1 MTDLDAADD
10 EFDELEYGGIDFA
23 NSKIIGVDNCDGDV
37 TYMISYDGCACEANE
52 TEYRIVDQ
60 YEAARRRQAEAFALA
75 ERRWRKP
82 APPPPQPEPEPEPE
96 ALPPGGKLTGR
107 QEDFCRNYVAQP
119 VAAHAAVLAG
129 YGEDNA
135 RTQGSRLLKKPLVL
149 ARIAALRAERGLT
162 YALDADTLQD
172 KLEAVFF
179 DALSSSNHGAA
190 VSALRLQAGLARLPL
205 RAAARESESALVPRA
220 AAEPGTGRPSR
231 RSARKADKRG
241 GKRRKKPTKAYK

>member
-1 MTDLDAADD
+1 MTDLDATDD
-10 EFDELEYGGIDFA
+10 EFGGHENGPVDFA
-23 NSKIIGVDNCDGDV
+23 NSKIIDVDSCYGEVIYTIDCG
-37 TYMISYDGCACEANE
+37 GCTWEVNEAQF
-52 TEYRIVDQ
+52 RIVDQ

-75 ERRWRKP
+75 ERRWWKP
-82 APPPPQPEPEPEPE
+82 APPPPQPEPEPE
-96 ALPPGGKLTGR
+96 AIPPGGKLTGR

-135 RTQGSRLLKKPLVL
+135 RAQGSRLLKNPIVL

-162 YALDADTLQD
+162 YALDADTLHD

-190 VSALRLQAGLARLPL
+190 VSALRLQAGLARLPM
-205 RAAARESESALVPRA
+205 RAVERVHESTAAPRA
-220 AAEPGTGRPSR
+220 AAEPG
-231 RSARKADKRG
+231 SARLSQTARKTDKRG
-241 GKRRKKPTKAYK
+241 GKGRKKPTKAYK